1 MPDRML
7 FRPTKA
13 IINLDAIRDNV
24 KALNNY
30 LGNEAF
36 IIAVVKADGYGHGDV
51 ETAQTAIEA
60 GAKMVSVA
68 TPEEAVR
75 LREFGISE
83 DILVMGP
90 SPADFAETAMNLNI
104 TVAVSGAEWLEKVCL
119 TKKYD
124 HVLKVHIKI
133 DSGMGRYGVRD
144 AESLKAIISFVEN
157 STQVVVDGVFTH
169 YSSADMDRCETTNEQ
184 YAKFMKFVELFPVKP
199 RLVHASNSAATL
211 LYPDYKLDAIRFGI
225 GLYGIAPSEF
235 VQQKLPFPL
244 KRALTLETELAYVK
258 RLEKGGSVS
267 YGATYQPM
275 EDEWIG
281 TLPIGYADG
290 LRRGLRGQEVLI
302 GGKRVPIVGTICMD
316 QCMVKLPEEMTV
328 GEKVV
333 LLGKQGNEEI
343 NMEEWAER
351 LDTIPYEIAVSFSK
365 RIPRVYI
372 SNL

>member
-1 MPDRML
+1 MPDRMF

-13 IINLDAIRDNV
+13 IINLDAIKDNV
-24 KALNNY
+24 KALNDY
-30 LGNEAF
+30 LGNHTS

-51 ETAQTAIEA
+51 ETAHAAIEA

-90 SPADFAETAMNLNI
+90 TPVRFAETARELGI
-104 TVAVSGAEWLEKVCL
+104 TVAVSGAEWLKEACL
-119 TKKYD
+119 TKQVD
-124 HVLKVHIKI
+124 HVLKVHVKI
-133 DSGMGRYGVRD
+133 DSGMGRYGIRD
-144 AESLKAIISFVEN
+144 FESLNAIINFADESK
-157 STQVVVDGVFTH
+157 QVIVDGVFTH
-169 YSSADMDRCETTNEQ
+169 FSCADMDQCETTDEQ
-184 YAKFMKFVELFPVKP
+184 FERFMEFVGLFPKKP
-199 RLVHASNSAATL
+199 RLVHASNSAAAL
-211 LYPDYKLDAIRFGI
+211 LYPAYTLDAVRFGI

-244 KRALTLETELAYVK
+244 KRALSLETELAHVK
-258 RLEKGGSVS
+258 LLAKGGSVS
-267 YGATYQPM
+267 YGATYQSL

-316 QCMVKLPEEMTV
+316 QCMVKLPREMPV

-333 LLGKQGNEEI
+333 LLGKQGKEEI
-343 NMEEWAER
+343 LMEEWAIK
-351 LDTIPYEIAVSFSK
+351 LDTIPYEIAVSLSK
-365 RIPRVYI
+365 RIPRMY
-372 SNL
+372 N